1 MFAVLGLLL
10 LLFLLSIKF
19 PYQLETDENLVA
31 YEQVMGFKTH
41 VSIMRRFS
49 FGQ

>member
-19 PYQLETDENLVA
+19 PYQLETDENLKLW
-31 YEQVMGFKTH
+31 GLKHTH
-41 VSIMRRFS
+41 L
-49 FGQ
+49 